1 MNSDAMLFSG
11 TLYDNLKL
19 GNDGC
24 TDEEIQR
31 VCTIIGISD
40 MLDDFSGI
48 RQFVI
53 EEGGTNLSSGQRQRV
68 AVARALLKRPSLIIL
83 DEATSNLDIKAEA
96 EMLTAIKR
104 EMEDVTV
111 LMISH
116 RIASVKKFDKIV
128 VMQTGTVV
136 GEGTHEELKA
146 DCREYRSLME
156 LNDC

>member
-1 MNSDAMLFSG
+1 MLFSG